1 MDTKYGQAVNIL
13 PAGLKA
19 VALSLPEEKQ
29 IRVEELRLRM
39 GQPMAAVLDGEE
51 VRFPGA
57 AVTRTDLE
65 QLLELSCRGSLH
77 TVLDQLRQGYIALP
91 GGHRLGLCGRAVLR
105 EGEIINLRP
114 LSSAGLRI
122 AREVRGAA
130 LPVLSQVCEGGRLQS
145 TLILAPPGL
154 GKTTLLRDLIRMVSD
169 GENCQP
175 HRVGLA
181 DERGEVAALWEGVPQ
196 LDVGSRT
203 DILEG
208 CPKAQA
214 LMLLLRA
221 MSPQVLAVDEITA
234 KGDLEALT
242 AAVGCGVT
250 LLATAHGT
258 DRADLERRPLY
269 RPLLEQKIFRRLV
282 QIQRTEGGR
291 RYSVEDLS

>member
-1 MDTKYGQAVNIL
+1 MDKAYGQAVNIL
-13 PAGLKA
+13 PGRLRET
-19 VALSLPEEKQ
+19 ALSLRSEMQ
-29 IRVEELRLRM
+29 SQVEELRLRT
-39 GQPMAAVLDGEE
+39 GQPMSAVLDGEE
-51 VRFPGA
+51 IAFPEPS
-57 AVTRTDLE
+57 VTRRDLE
-65 QLLELSCRGSLH
+65 QVLELSCRGSLH
-77 TVLDQLRQGYIALP
+77 TVLDQLRQGYITIE
-91 GGHRLGLCGRAVLR
+91 GGHRLGLCGRTVLR

-122 AREVRGAA
+122 AREVKGAA

-154 GKTTLLRDLIRMVSD
+154 GKTTLLRDLLRMVSD
-169 GENCQP
+169 GEGCLP

-181 DERGEVAALWEGVPQ
+181 DQRGEVAALWGGVPQ

-221 MSPQVLAVDEITA
+221 MNPQVLAVDEITA
-234 KGDLEALT
+234 EADLEALL

-258 DRADLERRPLY
+258 DRADLSRRPLY

-282 QIQRTEGGR
+282 QIQRTEGKR
-291 RYSVEDLS
+291 QYSVEVLS

>member
-1 MDTKYGQAVNIL
+1 MDKAYGQAVNIL
-13 PAGLKA
+13 PGRLRET
-19 VALSLPEEKQ
+19 ALSLRSEMQ
-29 IRVEELRLRM
+29 SQVEELRLRT
-39 GQPMAAVLDGEE
+39 GQPMSAVLDGEE
-51 VRFPGA
+51 IAFPEPS
-57 AVTRTDLE
+57 VTRRDLE
-65 QLLELSCRGSLH
+65 QVLELSCRGSLH
-77 TVLDQLRQGYIALP
+77 TVLDQLRQGYITIE
-91 GGHRLGLCGRAVLR
+91 GGHRLGLCGRTVLR

-122 AREVRGAA
+122 AREVKGAA

-154 GKTTLLRDLIRMVSD
+154 GKTTLLRDLLRMVSD
-169 GENCQP
+169 GEGCLP

-181 DERGEVAALWEGVPQ
+181 DQRGEVAALWGGVPQ

-221 MSPQVLAVDEITA
+221 MNPQVLAVDEITA
-234 KGDLEALT
+234 EADLEALL

-258 DRADLERRPLY
+258 DRADLSRRPLY
-269 RPLLEQKIFRRLV
+269 RPLLEQKIVRRLV
-282 QIQRTEGGR
+282 QIQRTEGKR
-291 RYSVEDLS
+291 QYSVEVLS

>member
-1 MDTKYGQAVNIL
+1 MNKQYGQAAGIL
-13 PAGLKA
+13 PAGLRA
-19 VALSLPEEKQ
+19 AALSLSEDKQ
-29 IRVEELRLRM
+29 KRVEELRLRTGHTM
-39 GQPMAAVLDGEE
+39 TAVVDGEE
-51 VRFPGA
+51 YVFDGPP
-57 AVTRTDLE
+57 VTRTDLE
-65 QLLELSCRGSLH
+65 QLLELACRGSLH
-77 TVLDQLRQGYIALP
+77 TVLDQLRQGYLTIE
-91 GGHRLGLCGRAVLR
+91 GGHRLGLCGRVVLR

-114 LSSAGLRI
+114 LSSASLRI
-122 AREVRGAA
+122 ARQVKGIAA
-130 LPVLSQVCEGGRLQS
+130 SVLPSLCEGGRLQS

-154 GKTTLLRDLIRMVSD
+154 GKTTLLRDLLRMVSD
-169 GENCQP
+169 GEGCQP

-181 DERGEVAALWEGVPQ
+181 DQRGEVAALWDGTPQ

-221 MSPQVLAVDEITA
+221 MNPQVLAVDEITA
-234 KGDLEALT
+234 EADLEALL

-258 DRADLERRPLY
+258 DRTDLARRPLY

-282 QIQRTEGGR
+282 QIQRTEGER
-291 RYSVEDLS
+291 QYSVEVLS

>member
-1 MDTKYGQAVNIL
+1 MDKSYGQAVSIL
-13 PAGLKA
+13 PARLKET
-19 VALSLPEEKQ
+19 ALGLPEEKQ
-29 IRVEELRLRM
+29 SRVEEVRLRT
-39 GQPMAAVLDGEE
+39 GQPMTAVLDGEE
-51 VRFPGA
+51 YGLGGA
-57 AVTRTDLE
+57 PVTRTDLE

-77 TVLDQLRQGYIALP
+77 TVLDQLRQGYITVA

-105 EGEIINLRP
+105 GGELINLRP
-114 LSSAGLRI
+114 LFSAGLRI
-122 AREVRGAA
+122 ARAVRGAA
-130 LPVLSQVCEGGRLQS
+130 APVLPSICEGGRLRS

-154 GKTTLLRDLIRMVSD
+154 GKTTLLRDILRMVSD
-169 GENCQP
+169 GEGCAP

-181 DERGEVAALWEGVPQ
+181 DERGEVAALWEGTPQ
-196 LDVGSRT
+196 LDVGQRT

-221 MSPQVLAVDEITA
+221 MNPQVLAVDEITA
-234 KGDLEALT
+234 QADLEALL

-250 LLATAHGT
+250 LLASAHGM

-282 QIQRTEGGR
+282 RIQRTEEGR
-291 RYSVEDLS
+291 RYSVEELS

>member
-1 MDTKYGQAVNIL
+1 MDKAYGQAVNIL
-13 PAGLKA
+13 PGRLRET
-19 VALSLPEEKQ
+19 ALSLRSEMQ
-29 IRVEELRLRM
+29 SRVEELRLRT
-39 GQPMAAVLDGEE
+39 GQKMSAVLDGEE
-51 VRFPGA
+51 IAFPETS
-57 AVTRTDLE
+57 VTRRDLE
-65 QLLELSCRGSLH
+65 QVLELSCRGSLH
-77 TVLDQLRQGYIALP
+77 TVLDQLRQGYITIE
-91 GGHRLGLCGRAVLR
+91 GGHRLGLCGRTVLR

-122 AREVRGAA
+122 AREVKGAA

-154 GKTTLLRDLIRMVSD
+154 GKTTLLRDLLRMVSD
-169 GENCQP
+169 GEGCLP

-181 DERGEVAALWEGVPQ
+181 DQRGEVAALWGGVPQ

-221 MSPQVLAVDEITA
+221 MNPQVLAVDEITA
-234 KGDLEALT
+234 EADLEALL

-258 DRADLERRPLY
+258 DRADLSRRPLY

-282 QIQRTEGGR
+282 QIQRTEGER
-291 RYSVEDLS
+291 QYSVEVLS